1 MTFDTSCLR
10 NDIITQIVRLLHMQF
25 GFLYT
30 VSHVTHL
37 NFLLFSFIFLEKI
50 VKIKVMFL
58 SAKVVTIVSG
68 RVDTKQPDKL

>member
-1 MTFDTSCLR
+1 
-10 NDIITQIVRLLHMQF
+10 MQF
-25 GFLYT
+25 GSLYT
-30 VSHVTHL
+30 ASHVTHL